1 MMISYFIMKQF
12 DETTYKSLESYKIP
26 EKSESLVINQN
37 KVIEHRVSS
46 TVVFYV
52 NQLWDAIR

>member
-1 MMISYFIMKQF
+1 MKQF

-26 EKSESLVINQN
+26 EKSESLVINQYR
-37 KVIEHRVSS
+37 VIEHRVSS